1 MVCSFLQF
9 ELKAPSAVRVEPGT
23 ERRPL
28 LRGEVEP
35 RVANRSVRLVA
46 SPAAGRRCV
55 LATSDELR
63 SPDAKAI
70 LPQEASSDELNAPF
84 SEASCGA
91 VRLLFI
97 LLDIQVREGREGF
110 PI

>member
-1 MVCSFLQF
+1 
-9 ELKAPSAVRVEPGT
+9 
-23 ERRPL
+23 
-28 LRGEVEP
+28 
-35 RVANRSVRLVA
+35 
-46 SPAAGRRCV
+46 
-55 LATSDELR
+55 LR

-97 LLDIQVREGREGF
+97 LLDIQAAKGAKRQA
-110 PI
+110 